1 MIEWGTI
8 PGGILIWYHK
18 ILISYAGIRWN
29 LRASL
34 IVPALWLGTIVMIC
48 INLIGKIESHTPYI
62 LYYLL
67 VFLTGLLIGG
77 VYNNVSGAIVIELS
91 NMKELKG
98 IEFNK

>member
-1 MIEWGTI
+1 M
-8 PGGILIWYHK
+8 
-18 ILISYAGIRWN
+18 
-29 LRASL
+29 RASL
-34 IVPALWLGTIVMIC
+34 IVPSLWLGTVVMVS
-48 INLIGKIESHTPYI
+48 INSLGHLDKPYF

-98 IEFNK
+98 ITKYYKLGNKKSTATVTSVVMGYGAMFAAIN

>member
-8 PGGILIWYHK
+8 PGGILIWYQWFL
-18 ILISYAGIRWN
+18 ILSYAGVRWN

-34 IVPALWLGTIVMIC
+34 IVPALWMGTVVMVSINFLGK
-48 INLIGKIESHTPYI
+48 LDKPYF

-98 IEFNK
+98 KQ